1 MYNLTIPFD
10 PETIKEAI
18 IALSALT
25 LPLRAVVNTELEEL
39 TILCDVR
46 HAAVVERTLAPYV

>member
-1 MYNLTIPFD
+1 MYNLTIPLD
-10 PETIKEAI
+10 PKTIKEAV

-25 LPLRAVVNTELEEL
+25 LPLSAVVNTELQEL

>member
-1 MYNLTIPFD
+1 MYNLTIPFNL
-10 PETIKEAI
+10 ETINEAV
-18 IALSALT
+18 IALSTLM
-25 LPLRAVVNTELEEL
+25 LPLRAVINTELQEL

>member
-1 MYNLTIPFD
+1 MHNLTIPLD
-10 PETIKEAI
+10 PKTIKEAV

-25 LPLRAVVNTELEEL
+25 LPLSAVVDTELQEL

-46 HAAVVERTLAPYV
+46 HAADVERTLAPFV